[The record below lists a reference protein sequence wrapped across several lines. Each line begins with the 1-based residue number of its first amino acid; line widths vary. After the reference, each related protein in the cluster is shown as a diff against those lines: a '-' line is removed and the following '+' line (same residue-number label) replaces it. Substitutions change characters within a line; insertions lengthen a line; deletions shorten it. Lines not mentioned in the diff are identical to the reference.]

1 MSGLRRLAC
10 AAWLLLGALACDRG
24 IAPYDPDETPST
36 PDLTRIFPERAAQ
49 DAQPGGAPGPASPGT
64 APGSPMPPA
73 DQAVRGE
80 IQILPALAGQIPAG
94 ALLFV
99 IARTGEGGPP
109 LAVKRIES
117 PAFPLAFSLGPDDR
131 MIAARPFAGPLT
143 LSAWLDTDGNVMTR
157 GAGDFEGSAG
167 DAVEPGA
174 RGVTIV
180 IDRAL

>member
-1 MSGLRRLAC
+1 M
-10 AAWLLLGALACDRG
+10 LLLALACDRG
-24 IAPYDPDETPST
+24 IAPYDPDEAPST
-36 PDLTRIFPERAAQ
+36 PDLTRIFPERVAEEARASATEGAAPS
-49 DAQPGGAPGPASPGT
+49 ATAGAPLPAV
-64 APGSPMPPA
+64 

-80 IQILPALAGQIPAG
+80 IQILPGLAEQIPDG

-117 PAFPLAFSLGPDDR
+117 PDFPLPFSLGPDDR
-131 MIAARPFAGPLT
+131 MIAARPFAGPLN

-157 GAGDFEGSAG
+157 GAGDFEGSAA
-167 DAVEPGA
+167 DVVEPGA

>member
-1 MSGLRRLAC
+1 MSGLRWQAC
-10 AAWLLLGALACDRG
+10 AATLLLLTLACDRG
-24 IAPYDPDETPST
+24 IAPYDPDETPAT

-49 DAQPGGAPGPASPGT
+49 DARGAPRAGAAPGT
-64 APGSPMPPA
+64 PMPAA
-73 DQAVRGE
+73 DPAVRGE
-80 IQILPALAGQIPAG
+80 IQILPALAEQIPDG

-117 PAFPLAFSLGPDDR
+117 PAFPLSFSLGPDDR

-167 DAVEPGA
+167 DPVEPGA
-174 RGVTIV
+174 SGVTIV